1 MTENHGS
8 YPKEIFC
15 PIIKDECK
23 YAGRIP
29 DYWYC
34 KVGDYGMPVNDAP
47 CKKGTGKT
55 TGAQNFTFILYED
68 GSATLSKSYK
78 PKDIITLSRNQ
89 VLDIYDDLTRLY
101 GSSPTKVKKDGKDV

>member
-1 MTENHGS
+1 MH
-8 YPKEIFC
+8 
-15 PIIKDECK
+15 
-23 YAGRIP
+23 
-29 DYWYC
+29 
-34 KVGDYGMPVNDAP
+34 VNDAP
-47 CKKGTGKT
+47 CKKGAGKT
-55 TGAQNFTFILYED
+55 MGAQNFTFILYED